1 MAKSQD
7 WYKVSQGGG
16 NLTVNTLTGGATC
29 TATAFPDKIV
39 VDFAA
44 SSDGE
49 YARIN
54 TPFGFKIVG
63 GHVLTTA
70 SASSGTL
77 QVRNTAS
84 AVTDAVA
91 CGTTNHAVTAF
102 STIDDGYDEF
112 ANGDNDLDILGA
124 SDAVAGTVVIEIV
137 PN

>member
-16 NLTVNTLTGGATC
+16 NLTVNTLSGGATC

-44 SSDGE
+44 SSDGDS
-49 YARIN
+49 ARID

-63 GHVLTTA
+63 GHVI
-70 SASSGTL
+70 SANDVANATL
-77 QVRNTAS
+77 QVRNTTT

-91 CGTTNHAVTAF
+91 CAVDHTVTAF
-102 STIDDGYDEF
+102 GTIDDGYDEF

-124 SDAVAGTVVIEIV
+124 SAGCTGTVVIEIV